1 MILYQWLCPSIK
13 TFTTEFRQRYDFE
26 FRFGFENLKS
36 SLIPQN
42 FLKRPFFKIK
52 FHFECVFLD
61 VANMNFLG
69 VKIID
74 FQNDS
79 ISVALSFNKD
89 LYNQVPSKI

>member
-36 SLIPQN
+36 SFLPQN
-42 FLKRPFFKIK
+42 FLKKTFFVK

-61 VANMNFLG
+61 LANKKSSKQFEFCEIGGFIGFLNILIFF
-69 VKIID
+69 KKH
-74 FQNDS
+74 Q
-79 ISVALSFNKD
+79 
-89 LYNQVPSKI
+89 